1 VKEQSENINNF
12 ATLADHLNIRL
23 QKALGPHAWLGR
35 TLAGTDVVIKKGP
48 GAELELHN
56 FLLKCNTLYP
66 SFDHPQIIAAE
77 PGFYLLYDFIHG
89 DPLSSRNFESE
100 DILAAVF
107 DLSGRVTAL
116 CRSLKLA
123 LMFQGLQRH
132 AARRE
137 DLQEFSSRRLAALGS
152 GLDYQS
158 DGLAIRRHEAS
169 RSYAWAQEIVESCA
183 CRWPERDFKQ
193 MVPWEAL
200 RQRVESVTS
209 IHLTS
214 HGSNLSHINFT
225 PEHILITGENRW
237 GLVGWQVAP
246 RPYNYMRYKY
256 LAWSLTHTLQGEI
269 ENRYR
274 HNLQM
279 MPTIHPSAAD
289 LLTFALCLLET
300 WVDAREKIELRAE
313 KLQAVL
319 HFIENSLAI
328 AEEDK
333 A

>member
-1 VKEQSENINNF
+1 M
-12 ATLADHLNIRL
+12 RL
-23 QKALGPHAWLGR
+23 KRQ
-35 TLAGTDVVIKKGP
+35 
-48 GAELELHN
+48 
-56 FLLKCNTLYP
+56 
-66 SFDHPQIIAAE
+66 
-77 PGFYLLYDFIHG
+77 
-89 DPLSSRNFESE
+89 
-100 DILAAVF
+100 
-107 DLSGRVTAL
+107 
-116 CRSLKLA
+116 
-123 LMFQGLQRH
+123 
-132 AARRE
+132 

-214 HGSNLSHINFT
+214 HGSNLSHISFT

-256 LAWSLTHTLQGEI
+256 LAWSLIHTLQGEI

-274 HNLQM
+274 HYLQM

-313 KLQAVL
+313 KLQAIL
-319 HFIENSLAI
+319 HFIENALAI